1 VNTLL
6 APLLLSLA
14 AAPVPAEPPT
24 LTLDAALAELDR
36 QGLTVIQARGR
47 AEEVQGLALQALAP
61 LLPTVGAG
69 VTWLRNSDDAGAA
82 LGPRQLVIQPLHS
95 ATWTLSARAPLVVPS
110 AWFDLAQARHAALAA
125 ARSEDAVQRAVR
137 TGFAQSAHQAAA
149 NEEVVDAS
157 ERAVE
162 NAAALVKSAE
172 RRVSAGTAAP
182 LEVTRARAEL
192 LRRQSDV
199 AGARADRDRARLALG
214 ILLGRAAPV
223 RVSVPEVSTAGGA
236 AAAAAAEVEATGALA
251 RRPEV
256 AAQGEQVKA
265 AQAAVRSAW
274 ARLAPQLSASAAAF
288 TSDAPYPTGKKDGWR
303 VTLDATWALYDG
315 GLRSGKRRQAEA
327 QVVQAEAAAE
337 AQRLAVLQEVEDGR
351 RDLSVAGERLVL
363 ALALAGLAADSAASA
378 KRSFEAGVASSL
390 DVIDAND
397 RLYQADT
404 GLALSRARLAQARL
418 ALARALGEG
427 PARP

>member
-1 VNTLL
+1 
-6 APLLLSLA
+6 
-14 AAPVPAEPPT
+14 
-24 LTLDAALAELDR
+24 
-36 QGLTVIQARGR
+36 
-47 AEEVQGLALQALAP
+47 
-61 LLPTVGAG
+61 
-69 VTWLRNSDDAGAA
+69 
-82 LGPRQLVIQPLHS
+82 
-95 ATWTLSARAPLVVPS
+95 
-110 AWFDLAQARHAALAA
+110 
-125 ARSEDAVQRAVR
+125 
-137 TGFAQSAHQAAA
+137 
-149 NEEVVDAS
+149 
-157 ERAVE
+157 
-162 NAAALVKSAE
+162 
-172 RRVSAGTAAP
+172 
-182 LEVTRARAEL
+182 
-192 LRRQSDV
+192 
-199 AGARADRDRARLALG
+199 
-214 ILLGRAAPV
+214 
-223 RVSVPEVSTAGGA
+223 
-236 AAAAAAEVEATGALA
+236 
-251 RRPEV
+251 
-256 AAQGEQVKA
+256 VKA

-351 RDLSVAGERLVL
+351 RDLSVAGERLEL
-363 ALALAGLAADSAASA
+363 AQAQAGLAADTAASA